1 MGTHTIGEEL
11 GPFDK
16 YTEVLVEKIGTV
28 GVQKN
33 TVVTFEQDD
42 DSGSIAVVHK
52 AYVKKVAKK
61 AVKKATK
68 K

>member
-1 MGTHTIGEEL
+1 MGTHTIGEKL

-28 GVQKN
+28 GVPKN

-42 DSGSIAVVHK
+42 DSGHIELVHTE
-52 AYVKKVAKK
+52 KVAD
-61 AVKKATK
+61 KKATK
-68 K
+68 KVTKK